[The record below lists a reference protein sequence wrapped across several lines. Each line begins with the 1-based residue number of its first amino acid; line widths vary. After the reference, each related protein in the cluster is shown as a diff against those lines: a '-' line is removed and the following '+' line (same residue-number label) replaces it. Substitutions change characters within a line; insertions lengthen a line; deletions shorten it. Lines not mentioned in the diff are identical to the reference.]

1 MDVEKLEQQGTI
13 DYWLE
18 LTTYIREFVD
28 RNYPLTQK
36 DLKSIVDDNPTD
48 IVLRR
53 NEVCNIL
60 KSAMQ
65 VALEKEALIT
75 TKIMEKAQNGEYTS
89 YSLSVAQQVI
99 FEMKQFML
107 QQLWDA
113 GIRPTNQRE
122 TARREVGTE
131 KE

>member
-65 VALEKEALIT
+65 MALEKEALIT
-75 TKIMEKAQNGEYTS
+75 KKIMEKAQNGEYTS

-122 TARREVGTE
+122 TTRKEVGTE